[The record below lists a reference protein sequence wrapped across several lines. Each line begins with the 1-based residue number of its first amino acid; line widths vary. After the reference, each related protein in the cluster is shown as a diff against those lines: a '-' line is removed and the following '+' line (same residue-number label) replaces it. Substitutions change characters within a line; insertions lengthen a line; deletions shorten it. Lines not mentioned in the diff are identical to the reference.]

1 MIKPRLLAAP
11 ESLPDSM
18 KSFMKILG
26 SHRSTLAIVAAVI
39 GAVVGL
45 ASVVFHYCIEGWTYL
60 MTGYSDYSAHP
71 GASHGLAGWGSWFIA
86 LTPVISGFLYGPMIT
101 KWAPSARGHG
111 IPEVMLAVKRKGGK
125 IPGAVA
131 VVKIIASALTLGGGG
146 SVGREGPIVQVGA
159 ALGSSIANKLHLTT
173 RQVVLF
179 VGCGSAAGIAATF
192 NAPLAGAVFALE
204 LILINFTAE
213 TFGMCVIAAVASSLV
228 GHAFLE
234 DVPVVAIPYVLRVG
248 NSIDFILIILVG
260 FIAALAGLGFSKI
273 LYAVEDLIDA
283 IYHLPEWARPGIGG
297 IAIGIML
304 FFLPEM
310 YGSGYPIQLDA
321 LEGKYAIGFLLL
333 LALMRAIF
341 TATTIGIGG
350 SGGVFA
356 PTLFIGAMVGSAF
369 GQAIAPLTSTSASV
383 FGVIGMGAAFAG
395 AARAPMT
402 GVLIIIEMTGQYSLI
417 MPMMLAVVVATAT
430 SRFLTRKTIYTT
442 KLIRRGDILDDP
454 VDHTLVGRVPAAKL
468 MTPVPA
474 TVTTSATI
482 REANHVLVR
491 TRGTRIPVTDDDG
504 KYVGCFT
511 ALIWAHVSTEGIS
524 PDTPLSAI
532 DLDHT
537 HITPEMLPTQVL
549 SSLIDNNASAVVV
562 VNDDETIAG
571 WVTQRDLVRLIH
583 KQQRAA
589 LSTIENE
596 SSFGSRWLM
605 KHPDGLR
612 PRRIQRTRRQD
623 RKEN

>member
-1 MIKPRLLAAP
+1 M
-11 ESLPDSM
+11 
-18 KSFMKILG
+18 
-26 SHRSTLAIVAAVI
+26 
-39 GAVVGL
+39 
-45 ASVVFHYCIEGWTYL
+45 
-60 MTGYSDYSAHP
+60 
-71 GASHGLAGWGSWFIA
+71 
-86 LTPVISGFLYGPMIT
+86 
-101 KWAPSARGHG
+101 
-111 IPEVMLAVKRKGGK
+111 
-125 IPGAVA
+125 
-131 VVKIIASALTLGGGG
+131 
-146 SVGREGPIVQVGA
+146 
-159 ALGSSIANKLHLTT
+159 
-173 RQVVLF
+173 
-179 VGCGSAAGIAATF
+179 
-192 NAPLAGAVFALE
+192 
-204 LILINFTAE
+204 
-213 TFGMCVIAAVASSLV
+213 
-228 GHAFLE
+228 
-234 DVPVVAIPYVLRVG
+234 
-248 NSIDFILIILVG
+248 
-260 FIAALAGLGFSKI
+260 
-273 LYAVEDLIDA
+273 YAVEDVIDSV
-283 IYHLPEWARPGIGG
+283 YHLPEWARPGIGG
-297 IAIGIML
+297 IAIGVML
-304 FFLPEM
+304 YFLPEM

-333 LALMRAIF
+333 LALMRALF

-454 VDHTLVGRVPAAKL
+454 VDNTLVGRVPAAKL

-491 TRGTRIPVTDDDG
+491 TQGTRIPVTDDDG

-537 HITPEMLPTQVL
+537 YITPEMLPTQVL

-562 VNDDETIAG
+562 INDDETIAG

-589 LSTIENE
+589 LSAIENE

-605 KHPDGLR
+605 KHPQGLR
-612 PRRIQRTRRQD
+612 PRRIEHTST
-623 RKEN
+623 